1 MGLFSSR
8 VSRLAVLLAPGLLLI
23 LSGCAAQGPPGP
35 STDAEQSP
43 ADTSTDSAQR
53 TAYKM
58 LGRSD
63 APIAIMEFT
72 DLQCPYCARFAL
84 QTLPALRERYVDKG
98 LVKFASHDL
107 PLPRH
112 AYAIPSAI
120 AARCAGEQGHYW
132 EYREALF
139 RGQAQLATAPYDN
152 LAEHFGL
159 DVARFAACR
168 ADGRHALLLRQDA
181 ELAAAQGISVTPSFV
196 IVRVVDGKFV
206 GEIITGAQPLEVFE
220 QRLQALV
227 QEVQ

>member
-1 MGLFSSR
+1 MSFVRST
-8 VSRLAVLLAPGLLLI
+8 VSRLAGLLATSLLL
-23 LSGCAAQGPPGP
+23 LFSGCAAQGPVNSSAAADPG
-35 STDAEQSP
+35 
-43 ADTSTDSAQR
+43 
-53 TAYKM
+53 TAYKV

-63 APIAIMEFT
+63 APIAILEFT

-84 QTLPALRERYVDKG
+84 QTLPALRESYIDKG
-98 LVKFASHDL
+98 LVRFASHDL

-112 AYAIPSAI
+112 AYAIPAAI
-120 AARCAGEQGHYW
+120 AARCAGEQGRYW

-139 RGQAQLATAPYDN
+139 RGQAQLATAPYDD

-159 DVARFAACR
+159 DAARFTSCR
-168 ADGRHALLLRQDA
+168 KDGRHAQLLRQDA

-206 GEIITGAQPLEVFE
+206 GEIITGAQPLDVFE

-227 QEVQ
+227 QEMQ